1 VEADLPAVHPR
12 PCATDTRRPAP
23 SGIKAPWGLS
33 LETEHRTAKNNPAG
47 FQRRNNTPRECSVY
61 RAARFW
67 LTTEDVKR
75 LRREQIEGRKEKAAR
90 FTETVLGDSERA
102 QEIRDE
108 SVEDYAERRKFEI
121 TNPNRRATMP
131 RKTVEDYRDEI
142 ADLKGQVSEL
152 EEENESLQGQ
162 LDEITDIVSPEEE
175 SEEEEEE
182 EEQDQD

>member
-1 VEADLPAVHPR
+1 M
-12 PCATDTRRPAP
+12 
-23 SGIKAPWGLS
+23 
-33 LETEHRTAKNNPAG
+33 
-47 FQRRNNTPRECSVY
+47 
-61 RAARFW
+61 
-67 LTTEDVKR
+67 KR